1 MKQSHEDFLKILSGY
16 QGIIHK
22 VNLIYFKTVTD
33 REDNFQ
39 EVVYNLWKSFPSLK
53 DKEKIGSW
61 IYAVA
66 INTSI
71 TKIRKDYRVILM
83 ESVPDT
89 SEVNGQDEIDQ
100 EIDFQQLLVM
110 LHTLN
115 EIDRSIMLLYMEEY
129 SYNEIAGILGIT
141 STNVGVRINRAKK
154 QLKTLLGGK

>member
-1 MKQSHEDFLKILSGY
+1 
-16 QGIIHK
+16 
-22 VNLIYFKTVTD
+22 
-33 REDNFQ
+33 
-39 EVVYNLWKSFPSLK
+39 
-53 DKEKIGSW
+53 
-61 IYAVA
+61 
-66 INTSI
+66 
-71 TKIRKDYRVILM
+71 M

-100 EIDFQQLLVM
+100 EIDFQQLLEM

>member
-1 MKQSHEDFLKILSGY
+1 MKQSHEDFLRILSDY

-22 VNLIYFKTVTD
+22 VNLIYFKTVAD

-39 EVVYNLWKSFPSLK
+39 EVVYNLWKSYPSIK
-53 DKEKIGSW
+53 DKEKMGSW

-71 TKIRKDYRVILM
+71 TKIRKDCRVVLM

-89 SEVNGQDEIDQ
+89 SEVSEQENIEQ
-100 EIDFQQLLVM
+100 EIDFQQLLEV
-110 LHTLN
+110 LQTLN

-129 SYNEIAGILGIT
+129 SYNEIAEILGIT
-141 STNVGVRINRAKK
+141 PTNVGVRINRTKK
-154 QLKTLLGGK
+154 QLKTLLTGK

>member
-1 MKQSHEDFLKILSGY
+1 MKQSHEDFLRILADY

-22 VNLIYFKTVTD
+22 VNLIYFKTVAD

-71 TKIRKDYRVILM
+71 TKIRKDCRVILM
-83 ESVPDT
+83 ESVSDT

-100 EIDFQQLLVM
+100 EIDFQQLLEM

-115 EIDRSIMLLYMEEY
+115 EIDRSIMLLYMEDY

>member
-66 INTSI
+66 INSSI

-100 EIDFQQLLVM
+100 EIDFQQLLEM